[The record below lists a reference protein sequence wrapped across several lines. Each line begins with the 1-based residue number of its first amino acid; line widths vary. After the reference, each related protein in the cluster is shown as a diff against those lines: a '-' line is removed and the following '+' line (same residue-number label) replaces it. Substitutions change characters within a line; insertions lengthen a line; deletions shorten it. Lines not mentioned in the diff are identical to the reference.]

1 MAHTAQGTRE
11 QIHQSAEEVSQGG
24 VGKNFHTALDNIFFR
39 SVNVQQFRSEN
50 IDKDA
55 HDERYGNGQ
64 NHTVPEYP
72 VHALIL
78 ADTVILTGKT
88 HAGLCDGIDGNVH
101 KSENI
106 VGGGVTGH
114 GCRTERVDR
123 GLQQYIR
130 KVNDGTLDT
139 CRNTHLKNLF
149 HIQGLD
155 FQL

>member
-72 VHALIL
+72 VHSLIL

-123 GLQQYIR
+123 GAAA
-130 KVNDGTLDT
+130 V
-139 CRNTHLKNLF
+139 H
-149 HIQGLD
+149 
-155 FQL
+155 